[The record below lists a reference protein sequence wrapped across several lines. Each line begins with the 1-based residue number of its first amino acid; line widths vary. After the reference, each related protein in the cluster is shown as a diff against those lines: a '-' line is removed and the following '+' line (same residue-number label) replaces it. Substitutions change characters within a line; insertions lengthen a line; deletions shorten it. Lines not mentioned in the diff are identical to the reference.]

1 MRAGGLVWNLLRRL
15 AGFRACAQH
24 RHRRRCHCTVLIFKE
39 KTARPELNQARRP
52 KKNGVDL
59 CISVRISFPF
69 FRSSSVLRGSSY
81 AAFTNT
87 LLQSRKVHENLTCT
101 QPARQLFNAF
111 LQHTS
116 AGRGARRAASSSPPP
131 PRRWVAAPSAPFFA
145 PPSAAK
151 KTAASKRTNCR
162 LGVCDRVRF
171 GAGRRADRGALSDA
185 AHATSFST
193 LFCFQIRRDYE
204 TRGRYWQADC
214 RSGARGRRM
223 DTGAR
228 RRARGKSAAES
239 ATNRHAR
246 RRYEI
251 GFSQAGGMRA

>member
-1 MRAGGLVWNLLRRL
+1 MRAGGLVWNLSRRL
-15 AGFRACAQH
+15 AVFRACAQH
-24 RHRRRCHCTVLIFKE
+24 RHRRRCHYTVLIFKE

-111 LQHTS
+111 LRHTP
-116 AGRGARRAASSSPPP
+116 AGRGARRAAAASQPPS
-131 PRRWVAAPSAPFFA
+131 RRVAAPSTAPVSA

-151 KTAASKRTNCR
+151 KTAASKRTNCH

-185 AHATSFST
+185 AHATSIPT
-193 LFCFQIRRDYE
+193 LLCFQIRRDYE

-223 DTGAR
+223 NTGAR
-228 RRARGKSAAES
+228 RGRREKSAAES
-239 ATNRHAR
+239 STRRCRIGAAAR
-246 RRYEI
+246 
-251 GFSQAGGMRA
+251 AARA